1 MRLQRLQLFEL
12 EDLAWF
18 PRTIRNLATDYLQF
32 MQERFQLHALAV
44 PLLRN
49 LLEKSKSTQIV
60 DLCSGG
66 GGPVLAIFESLLA
79 AGLRVPIIL
88 TDKYPNTEALSRHA
102 ALHPEGILYR
112 PDSVDAMS
120 VPGTLTGLRSVFN
133 AFHHFNPREA
143 RAVLESA
150 VQAWQ
155 PIGIFE
161 IPERSL
167 VMMIPFLFT
176 PLYVAIAT
184 PFIRPFHWKRL
195 LWTYLIPLI
204 PLTCWWD
211 GLVSQWRAY
220 TVEELLELTQGLHG
234 YDWTAGRVPIKGLV
248 GHVTYLSGIPR
259 AWGA

>member
-1 MRLQRLQLFEL
+1 MCVQHLS
-12 EDLAWF
+12 ASANW
-18 PRTIRNLATDYLQF
+18 
-32 MQERFQLHALAV
+32 H
-44 PLLRN
+44 
-49 LLEKSKSTQIV
+49 KST
-60 DLCSGG
+60 S
-66 GGPVLAIFESLLA
+66 SS
-79 AGLRVPIIL
+79 
-88 TDKYPNTEALSRHA
+88 KNSR
-102 ALHPEGILYR
+102 L
-112 PDSVDAMS
+112 
-120 VPGTLTGLRSVFN
+120 
-133 AFHHFNPREA
+133 
-143 RAVLESA
+143 A

-184 PFIRPFHWKRL
+184 PFIRPFHWNRL

-220 TVEELLELTQGLHG
+220 TVEDLLELTQSLQV
-234 YDWTAGRVPIKGLV
+234 YDWMACRVPIKGLV